1 VRPTRKSIGSW
12 LDGIPNERRTAL
24 GALVLLLLLL
34 FSLVMYERFTEGR
47 QMAPQDG
54 QTAPEATA
62 PDGPPGSEAQGQG
75 AAPGGEVSAVN
86 PPLVEAPQR
95 PTELLRPLVGTP
107 SVLREFGH
115 AFSLTYNDFR
125 LHPGIDFAARIGQEV
140 KSAATGTVSSIEQD
154 PADGRVIRVVHAGG
168 LETLYAGLG
177 SVRVT
182 EGATVEVGQILG
194 EVGEPGPA
202 RVALGTHLHFGLL
215 DGGAPIDPA
224 GFFRQ

>member
-1 VRPTRKSIGSW
+1 MRPTRKSTGSR
-12 LDGIPNERRTAL
+12 LGGMPSERRTAL
-24 GALVLLLLLL
+24 GALVILLLLLL
-34 FSLVMYERFTEGR
+34 SLVTYERFTEGS
-47 QMAPQDG
+47 QVAPQDG
-54 QTAPEATA
+54 ETAPEAVA
-62 PDGPPGSEAQGQG
+62 PEGPPASVENPGPG
-75 AAPGGEVSAVN
+75 AAAGEVGPAA
-86 PPLVEAPQR
+86 PPPAEAPQR
-95 PTELLRPLVGTP
+95 PTELLRPLAGMP
-107 SVLREFGH
+107 SVVREFGH
-115 AFSLTYNDFR
+115 AFSHTYGDFR

-140 KSAATGTVSSIEQD
+140 KSAAAGTVSSIEQD

-177 SVRVT
+177 TVRVT

-202 RVALGTHLHFGLL
+202 RATLGTHLHFGLL